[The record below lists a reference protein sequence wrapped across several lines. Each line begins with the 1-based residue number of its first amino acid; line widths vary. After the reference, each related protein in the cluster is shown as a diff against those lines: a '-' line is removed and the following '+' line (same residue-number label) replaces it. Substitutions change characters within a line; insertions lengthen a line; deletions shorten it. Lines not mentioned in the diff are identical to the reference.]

1 MDYKSKYLR
10 YKRKYLEIKRN
21 TQLGGIRGNI
31 FNHKNQTLVPPL
43 PPTPDPFILDSLCGI
58 CHNKLGEA
66 DIDDITINS
75 YIQFNCKHRFHYG
88 CCSKWCFQKLSTVQ
102 ICTCPICRYNSHNYD
117 IDITLFI
124 W

>member
-1 MDYKSKYLR
+1 MDYKSRYLK

-21 TQLGGIRGNI
+21 TQLWVHI
-31 FNHKNQTLVPPL
+31 FNHTSQSQFPPL
-43 PPTPDPFILDSLCGI
+43 PPTPDPFILNSLCGI
-58 CHNKLGEA
+58 CHNKLGEG
-66 DIDDITINS
+66 DIDDITVNA
-75 YIQFNCKHRFHYG
+75 YIQFKCKHKFHYG

-102 ICTCPICRYNSHNYD
+102 ICSCPICRSRSHNYD